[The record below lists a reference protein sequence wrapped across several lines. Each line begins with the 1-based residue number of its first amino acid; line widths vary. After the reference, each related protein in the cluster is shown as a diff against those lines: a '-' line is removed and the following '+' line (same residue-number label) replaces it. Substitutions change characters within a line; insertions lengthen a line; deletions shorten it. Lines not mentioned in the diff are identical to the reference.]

1 MRIDGII
8 FDKDG
13 TLFDF
18 RATWDVWALGVIT
31 ELADG
36 DAALAQR
43 IADAAVFDLAAGAF
57 LPDSPIIAGTNREA
71 AEAIGTA
78 LPERSIEAIEHFLSA
93 RAAVAP
99 LAPAVPLAPY
109 LGGLAARGL
118 ALGVITN
125 DTEAGALAH
134 LGSAGVLA
142 HFDFVAGF
150 DSGHGAKPDP
160 DPLLAFCHATGLE
173 PARVVMVGDSRHDLL
188 AGRAAGMQTIG
199 VLTGTALSADLA
211 PLADAV
217 LPDIGH
223 IPGWIDA
230 TIPA

>member
-1 MRIDGII
+1 MRVDGII

-18 RATWDVWALGVIT
+18 RATWDVWAMGVIT
-31 ELADG
+31 ELSAGNAD
-36 DAALAQR
+36 LAQR
-43 IADAAVFDLAAGAF
+43 IADAAVFDLQNGAF

-78 LPERSIEAIEHFLSA
+78 LPERSIEAIEAFLSA

-99 LAPAVPLAPY
+99 LAPAVPLDPY
-109 LGGLAARGL
+109 LTALAARGL

-134 LGSAGVLA
+134 LGAAGVLA

-160 DPLLAFCHATGLE
+160 DPLLAFCARTGLT
-173 PARVVMVGDSRHDLL
+173 PARVVMVGDSRHDLI
-188 AGRAAGMQTIG
+188 AGRRAGMQTLG
-199 VLTGTALSADLA
+199 VLTGTALTADLA

-223 IPGWIDA
+223 IPAWIDKV
-230 TIPA
+230 IPA